1 MREFANAPDTNSKWI
16 ILDGDLD
23 ANWIESMNSVMDDNK
38 LLTLAS
44 NERIVVK
51 GHMKLVF
58 EIRDLKFATPA
69 TASRAGISF
78 ITSKKSQW
86 MSYMQSWVAA
96 REEDTDDRKQLLLGL
111 FGKYIDESLLAMN
124 RDFKHMAP
132 ILDFNIVQTLCNIL
146 QGLLTQENCPKGK
159 DGDDVTVETYFV
171 FAAIWAFGSAFSIT
185 DGIDYR
191 KNFSAWWKS
200 KWSQVKLPTKG
211 QVFDFFVEKGTLKW
225 VAWAQI
231 VEKIDYVSTTSMD
244 AVTVPTGETVSI
256 AFYLELL
263 VELKKPALMVGL
275 AGAGKTALVNGKLRS
290 LPEDYNTCVINY
302 NFYTGSTE
310 FQAVMEGQLEKK
322 AGKNYGPPGVQ
333 KLVYFVDDLNMPQLD
348 DYDTST
354 AISLLRQ
361 YMEYQHWY
369 DLAKLQLRIIQ
380 NCQFLCAMNPTCGS
394 FIINPRLQRH
404 FMVFAIGFPGQEAL
418 MTIFS
423 TFLNGHINEF
433 DPKISDQQ
441 FQNKVIQAALELHD
455 KVSKTFRKTA
465 ANFHYEFSIRHLA
478 NVFKGLLM
486 SESSFFP
493 SPDKFAALFVHEAE
507 RVYGDRLVSP
517 AHLTEYLKL
526 AKDTGKKFF
535 KDQDQAQVFPN
546 PHIFCNCWKD
556 LDEKS
561 YNKVDSMEKLGKI
574 LGDALNA
581 YNETNAAMNL
591 VLFDDAMKHLCRICR
606 IIQSGHALLVG
617 VGGSGKQSLT
627 RLASFISG
635 CSVSQIVLSG
645 TYGMN
650 EFKEDIKQMYM
661 KAGVKGE
668 PICFLFTDS
677 QIAHE
682 KFLVYMNE
690 LLSSGKIPNLFA
702 ADEVDGIYGAV
713 RNEGKAEGVVD
724 AKDPMYDFF
733 ISKVKRNLHVCLCFS
748 PVGAAFGRRAS
759 RFPSLI
765 NCTVIDW
772 FQPWPDLALYDVA
785 KRFLSDVELGE
796 GESRESIIK
805 FMPFSFGKVNEAAVD
820 FKNIE
825 RRFNYTTPKSFL
837 ELIYLYMNMLEAKR
851 KTLFG
856 EIDKL
861 SNGLDKLEKTQKDVA
876 ILEEEIKVKS
886 VEVEAAKANAD
897 EIAEKVGGE
906 KTKVEAAA
914 AGANEEAAKCSVIA
928 ESAGKMQVD
937 CERDLAAAVPAV
949 EKAEKALDGIDKK
962 GLQELKALGKPP
974 GGVSDVTDAILALK
988 GVPKKQWTW
997 QAAQQMMKDVDKF
1010 IQVELANVSIYDSE
1024 GLSIV
1029 NSTLG
1034 H

>member
-96 REEDTDDRKQLLLGL
+96 REGDTDDRKQLLLGL

-191 KNFSAWWKS
+191 KNFSAWWKG

-423 TFLNGHINEF
+423 TFLNGHIKEF

-517 AHLTEYLKL
+517 THLTEYLKL

-661 KAGVKGE
+661 RAGVKGE

-837 ELIYLYMNMLEAKR
+837 ELIYLYMNMLDAKR

-1010 IQVELANVSIYDSE
+1010 IQVDLQMSVFTIVSD
-1024 GLSIV
+1024 L
-1029 NSTLG
+1029 L
-1034 H
+1034 

>member
-96 REEDTDDRKQLLLGL
+96 REGDTDDRKQLLLGL

-191 KNFSAWWKS
+191 KNFSAWWKG

-302 NFYTGSTE
+302 NFYTGSIE

-361 YMEYQHWY
+361 YM
-369 DLAKLQLRIIQ
+369 D
-380 NCQFLCAMNPTCGS
+380 NGS
-394 FIINPRLQRH
+394 
-404 FMVFAIGFPGQEAL
+404 
-418 MTIFS
+418 
-423 TFLNGHINEF
+423 
-433 DPKISDQQ
+433 
-441 FQNKVIQAALELHD
+441 
-455 KVSKTFRKTA
+455 
-465 ANFHYEFSIRHLA
+465 
-478 NVFKGLLM
+478 
-486 SESSFFP
+486 
-493 SPDKFAALFVHEAE
+493 
-507 RVYGDRLVSP
+507 
-517 AHLTEYLKL
+517 
-526 AKDTGKKFF
+526 
-535 KDQDQAQVFPN
+535 
-546 PHIFCNCWKD
+546 
-556 LDEKS
+556 
-561 YNKVDSMEKLGKI
+561 
-574 LGDALNA
+574 
-581 YNETNAAMNL
+581 
-591 VLFDDAMKHLCRICR
+591 
-606 IIQSGHALLVG
+606 VG
-617 VGGSGKQSLT
+617 V
-627 RLASFISG
+627 
-635 CSVSQIVLSG
+635 
-645 TYGMN
+645 
-650 EFKEDIKQMYM
+650 
-661 KAGVKGE
+661 
-668 PICFLFTDS
+668 
-677 QIAHE
+677 
-682 KFLVYMNE
+682 
-690 LLSSGKIPNLFA
+690 
-702 ADEVDGIYGAV
+702 
-713 RNEGKAEGVVD
+713 
-724 AKDPMYDFF
+724 
-733 ISKVKRNLHVCLCFS
+733 
-748 PVGAAFGRRAS
+748 S
-759 RFPSLI
+759 R
-765 NCTVIDW
+765 
-772 FQPWPDLALYDVA
+772 
-785 KRFLSDVELGE
+785 
-796 GESRESIIK
+796 
-805 FMPFSFGKVNEAAVD
+805 
-820 FKNIE
+820 
-825 RRFNYTTPKSFL
+825 
-837 ELIYLYMNMLEAKR
+837 
-851 KTLFG
+851 
-856 EIDKL
+856 
-861 SNGLDKLEKTQKDVA
+861 
-876 ILEEEIKVKS
+876 
-886 VEVEAAKANAD
+886 
-897 EIAEKVGGE
+897 
-906 KTKVEAAA
+906 
-914 AGANEEAAKCSVIA
+914 
-928 ESAGKMQVD
+928 
-937 CERDLAAAVPAV
+937 
-949 EKAEKALDGIDKK
+949 
-962 GLQELKALGKPP
+962 
-974 GGVSDVTDAILALK
+974 
-988 GVPKKQWTW
+988 
-997 QAAQQMMKDVDKF
+997 
-1010 IQVELANVSIYDSE
+1010 
-1024 GLSIV
+1024 
-1029 NSTLG
+1029 
-1034 H
+1034 

>member
-1 MREFANAPDTNSKWI
+1 
-16 ILDGDLD
+16 
-23 ANWIESMNSVMDDNK
+23 
-38 LLTLAS
+38 
-44 NERIVVK
+44 
-51 GHMKLVF
+51 
-58 EIRDLKFATPA
+58 
-69 TASRAGISF
+69 
-78 ITSKKSQW
+78 
-86 MSYMQSWVAA
+86 
-96 REEDTDDRKQLLLGL
+96 
-111 FGKYIDESLLAMN
+111 
-124 RDFKHMAP
+124 
-132 ILDFNIVQTLCNIL
+132 
-146 QGLLTQENCPKGK
+146 
-159 DGDDVTVETYFV
+159 
-171 FAAIWAFGSAFSIT
+171 
-185 DGIDYR
+185 
-191 KNFSAWWKS
+191 
-200 KWSQVKLPTKG
+200 
-211 QVFDFFVEKGTLKW
+211 
-225 VAWAQI
+225 
-231 VEKIDYVSTTSMD
+231 
-244 AVTVPTGETVSI
+244 
-256 AFYLELL
+256 
-263 VELKKPALMVGL
+263 
-275 AGAGKTALVNGKLRS
+275 
-290 LPEDYNTCVINY
+290 
-302 NFYTGSTE
+302 
-310 FQAVMEGQLEKK
+310 
-322 AGKNYGPPGVQ
+322 
-333 KLVYFVDDLNMPQLD
+333 
-348 DYDTST
+348 
-354 AISLLRQ
+354 
-361 YMEYQHWY
+361 
-369 DLAKLQLRIIQ
+369 
-380 NCQFLCAMNPTCGS
+380 
-394 FIINPRLQRH
+394 
-404 FMVFAIGFPGQEAL
+404 
-418 MTIFS
+418 
-423 TFLNGHINEF
+423 
-433 DPKISDQQ
+433 
-441 FQNKVIQAALELHD
+441 
-455 KVSKTFRKTA
+455 
-465 ANFHYEFSIRHLA
+465 
-478 NVFKGLLM
+478 
-486 SESSFFP
+486 
-493 SPDKFAALFVHEAE
+493 
-507 RVYGDRLVSP
+507 
-517 AHLTEYLKL
+517 
-526 AKDTGKKFF
+526 
-535 KDQDQAQVFPN
+535 
-546 PHIFCNCWKD
+546 
-556 LDEKS
+556 
-561 YNKVDSMEKLGKI
+561 
-574 LGDALNA
+574 
-581 YNETNAAMNL
+581 MNL

-661 KAGVKGE
+661 RAGVKGE

-837 ELIYLYMNMLEAKR
+837 ELIYLYMNMLDAKR

-1010 IQVELANVSIYDSE
+1010 IQVDLQMSVFTIVSD
-1024 GLSIV
+1024 L
-1029 NSTLG
+1029 L
-1034 H
+1034 

>member
-1 MREFANAPDTNSKWI
+1 
-16 ILDGDLD
+16 
-23 ANWIESMNSVMDDNK
+23 
-38 LLTLAS
+38 
-44 NERIVVK
+44 
-51 GHMKLVF
+51 
-58 EIRDLKFATPA
+58 
-69 TASRAGISF
+69 
-78 ITSKKSQW
+78 
-86 MSYMQSWVAA
+86 
-96 REEDTDDRKQLLLGL
+96 
-111 FGKYIDESLLAMN
+111 
-124 RDFKHMAP
+124 
-132 ILDFNIVQTLCNIL
+132 
-146 QGLLTQENCPKGK
+146 
-159 DGDDVTVETYFV
+159 
-171 FAAIWAFGSAFSIT
+171 
-185 DGIDYR
+185 
-191 KNFSAWWKS
+191 
-200 KWSQVKLPTKG
+200 
-211 QVFDFFVEKGTLKW
+211 
-225 VAWAQI
+225 
-231 VEKIDYVSTTSMD
+231 
-244 AVTVPTGETVSI
+244 
-256 AFYLELL
+256 
-263 VELKKPALMVGL
+263 
-275 AGAGKTALVNGKLRS
+275 
-290 LPEDYNTCVINY
+290 
-302 NFYTGSTE
+302 
-310 FQAVMEGQLEKK
+310 
-322 AGKNYGPPGVQ
+322 
-333 KLVYFVDDLNMPQLD
+333 
-348 DYDTST
+348 
-354 AISLLRQ
+354 
-361 YMEYQHWY
+361 
-369 DLAKLQLRIIQ
+369 
-380 NCQFLCAMNPTCGS
+380 
-394 FIINPRLQRH
+394 
-404 FMVFAIGFPGQEAL
+404 
-418 MTIFS
+418 
-423 TFLNGHINEF
+423 
-433 DPKISDQQ
+433 
-441 FQNKVIQAALELHD
+441 
-455 KVSKTFRKTA
+455 
-465 ANFHYEFSIRHLA
+465 
-478 NVFKGLLM
+478 
-486 SESSFFP
+486 
-493 SPDKFAALFVHEAE
+493 
-507 RVYGDRLVSP
+507 
-517 AHLTEYLKL
+517 LKL

-661 KAGVKGE
+661 RAGVKGE

-837 ELIYLYMNMLEAKR
+837 ELIYLYMNMLDAKR

-1010 IQVELANVSIYDSE
+1010 IQVDLQMSVFTIVSD
-1024 GLSIV
+1024 L
-1029 NSTLG
+1029 L
-1034 H
+1034 

>member
-96 REEDTDDRKQLLLGL
+96 REGDTDDRKQLLLGL

-191 KNFSAWWKS
+191 KNFSAWWKG

-423 TFLNGHINEF
+423 TFLNGHIKEF

-517 AHLTEYLKL
+517 THLTEYLKL

-661 KAGVKGE
+661 RAGVKGE

-785 KRFLSDVELGE
+785 KRFLGDVELGE

-837 ELIYLYMNMLEAKR
+837 ELIYLYMNMLDAKR

-1010 IQVELANVSIYDSE
+1010 IQVDLQMSVFTIVSD
-1024 GLSIV
+1024 L
-1029 NSTLG
+1029 L
-1034 H
+1034 